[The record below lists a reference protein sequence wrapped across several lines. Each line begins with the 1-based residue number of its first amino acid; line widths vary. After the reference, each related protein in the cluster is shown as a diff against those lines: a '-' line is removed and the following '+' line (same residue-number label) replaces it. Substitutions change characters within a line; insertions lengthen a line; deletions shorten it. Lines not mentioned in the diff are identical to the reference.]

1 MKNEILVFIFDGY
14 ADWEC
19 AYVCPELR
27 GAGFTVR
34 TVAENREIC
43 TSMGG
48 LRVVPDY
55 TVDDFP
61 ADFSLLLLPGG
72 NTWLDH
78 GNRAALPVT
87 EYAMSRNIPVA
98 AICNACNFMA
108 EHGYL
113 DHIQH
118 TGNTTAFMKSQAPHY
133 EGESHYQEVQA
144 VCDSRV
150 VTANGTSAL
159 EFTREILRLLAV
171 KPEEEIDS
179 WYRQQKTGY
188 YPYPV

>member
-61 ADFSLLLLPGG
+61 ADFSLLLPGG
-72 NTWLDH
+72 NTWLDQ

-87 EYAMSRNIPVA
+87 EYAMSRSIPVA

>member
-87 EYAMSRNIPVA
+87 EYAMSRSIPVV

>member
-34 TVAENREIC
+34 TVAENCEIC

-55 TVDDFP
+55 TMDDFP
-61 ADFSLLLLPGG
+61 ADFSLLLLPSG
-72 NTWLDH
+72 NTWLDQ
-78 GNRAALPVT
+78 GNRAALPMT

-171 KPEEEIDS
+171 RPEEEIDS